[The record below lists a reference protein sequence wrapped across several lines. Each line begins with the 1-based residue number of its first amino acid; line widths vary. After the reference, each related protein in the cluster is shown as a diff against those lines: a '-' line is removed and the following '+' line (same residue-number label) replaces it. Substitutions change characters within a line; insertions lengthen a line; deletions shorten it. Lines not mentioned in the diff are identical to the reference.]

1 MRPRSVSRYLREDGT
16 EPVQAS
22 VLEAMKGYHMKK
34 LSGMLAMG
42 VSTLMVTSALAA
54 PPMPMRPPVLTPV
67 PSGTAEYTQ
76 EVECKASVQIQVAA
90 YDVPANWGSYGQKA
104 IYRGSE
110 VYFSQSQGK
119 DYMSCHYVAES
130 QPEFRLT
137 SIWSFAEK
145 GACIANPTK
154 PGFLCKRGTVPTIK
168 PN

>member
-1 MRPRSVSRYLREDGT
+1 MKMRC
-16 EPVQAS
+16 
-22 VLEAMKGYHMKK
+22 
-34 LSGMLAMG
+34 GMLAMG
-42 VSTLMVTSALAA
+42 VSTVVVASALAA
-54 PPMPMRPPVLTPV
+54 PQMPVRPPVISPV
-67 PSGTAEYTQ
+67 TSGTAEYTQ
-76 EVECKASVQIQVAA
+76 EVECKTSVQIKVAD
-90 YDVPANWGSYGQKA
+90 YDVPENWGSYGQKA

-110 VYFSQSQGK
+110 VYFSQTQGK

>member
-1 MRPRSVSRYLREDGT
+1 
-16 EPVQAS
+16 
-22 VLEAMKGYHMKK
+22 MKT
-34 LSGMLAMG
+34 LSSTLAFG
-42 VSTLMVTSALAA
+42 VSTMIAASALAA
-54 PPMPMRPPVLTPV
+54 PQMPVRPPVISPATSSSQPN
-67 PSGTAEYTQ
+67 TAEYTQ
-76 EVECKASVQIQVAA
+76 EVECKTSVQIMVAD

-110 VYFSQSQGK
+110 VYYSQSQGK

-145 GACIANPTK
+145 GACIPNPAK